1 RSTGAWDVVYEGRI
15 STCRPTQEKGIS
27 HGATATLISA
37 RPSPRHRSGPRRSQ
51 RTGAVRGSMGA
62 PRSVQAR
69 PQPDHVRHPDS
80 TRPREATGRP
90 PATCARQRAQ
100 TKRTERSHYPSGVL
114 RRLASG
120 DDCRARRQ
128 AGVRRPLA
136 TARRGRSAPYRLRSS
151 WRGTPRTKRP
161 EQLADGPLTLQYSP
175 SSRTSRRGR
184 VVPRAVV
191 SRCSNVKPKLLDY
204 LVGNGLMLP
213 GFADTAAFD
222 ATLVNL
228 GFGPQL
234 RPQQVRPRAARLVLC
249 LRYLFGAVRRPSPRS
264 LRGARALHTRRPS
277 SLTANGMDRLLF

>member
-1 RSTGAWDVVYEGRI
+1 MDSHRKPVDRRLGYSLRRTDIHMTAA
-15 STCRPTQEKGIS
+15 TEKGIS

-37 RPSPRHRSGPRRSQ
+37 RPSPRHRPGPRRSQ

-62 PRSVQAR
+62 PRSIQALA
-69 PQPDHVRHPDS
+69 HPDYVRYS
-80 TRPREATGRP
+80 DSARPREATGRP

-151 WRGTPRTKRP
+151 WRGTPRTQWP

-204 LVGNGLMLP
+204 WAHAP
-213 GFADTAAFD
+213 RFADTAAFD

-234 RPQQVRPRAARLVLC
+234 RPQQVRPPRRAVSSVPALPLWSRQAAFAEELAR
-249 LRYLFGAVRRPSPRS
+249 SPTIAHAATKQ
-264 LRGARALHTRRPS
+264 L
-277 SLTANGMDRLLF
+277 DR